1 MAAPTDQVRTL
12 YRTILV
18 FDIVAILILVIGFG
32 EFAFFERPGEATG
45 IKAEITGV
53 YQYDPEHHM
62 TIGPDRSTFA
72 RTEVF
77 AAVVDWSSLPSDLT
91 VDARWYN
98 AFGSIV
104 GFVGPGKPAQL
115 ADNKVIPVLV
125 PPGLHL
131 NLPGRY
137 MFVVERFEGGLPVE
151 VLGRRIVLVER

>member
-18 FDIVAILILVIGFG
+18 FDIVAILILVIGFA

-45 IKAEITGV
+45 IKAQITGV
-53 YQYDPEHHM
+53 YQYDPEHHA

-91 VDARWYN
+91 LDARWYN

-104 GFVGPGKPAQL
+104 GFVGPGTPAQL

-137 MFVVERFEGGLPVE
+137 MFVVERFEGLPVE